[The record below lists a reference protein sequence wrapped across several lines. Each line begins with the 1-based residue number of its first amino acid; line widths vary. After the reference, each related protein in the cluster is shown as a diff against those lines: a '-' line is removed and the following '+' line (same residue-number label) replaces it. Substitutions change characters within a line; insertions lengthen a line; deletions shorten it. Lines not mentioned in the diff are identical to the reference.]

1 MNLNRQAG
9 MTLIELMIGIV
20 LLAIL
25 LALGAPT
32 FFHWTQ
38 NSQIRNAA
46 EAIQNGLMLAR
57 AEAVRRNTTVRFQLV
72 TTTTA
77 ACALSPTGANWVVSL
92 DNPAGACGA
101 TPVRDIPGVVD
112 PAPRIIQVRATAE
125 GSRNAAVNAVDTPA
139 PGVGV
144 SLITFNGTGQALVAA
159 TRPININV
167 TNPSGGDCRRDPNT
181 NAWLNGPMRC
191 MRVTV
196 ERGGQIRM
204 CDPARAG
211 TDPQGC

>member
-32 FFHWTQ
+32 FFRWTQ

-46 EAIQNGLMLAR
+46 EAVQNGLTLAR

-77 ACALSPTGANWVVSL
+77 ACALSATGVNWVVNVTSRRQMSGGRL
-92 DNPAGACGA
+92 RRSAFRQCRAAHRPGSFRRRRFPQRRRQWPWGIADHLQRHGPGNSGLAAIDVDNPTGGNCVTA
-101 TPVRDIPGVVD
+101 TPP
-112 PAPRIIQVRATAE
+112 
-125 GSRNAAVNAVDTPA
+125 
-139 PGVGV
+139 
-144 SLITFNGTGQALVAA
+144 
-159 TRPININV
+159 
-167 TNPSGGDCRRDPNT
+167 
-181 NAWLNGPMRC
+181 GPMRC
-191 MRVTV
+191 MRVRVAT
-196 ERGGQIRM
+196 GGQIRM
-204 CDPARAG
+204 CDPARAAD
-211 TDPQGC
+211 DPQGC